1 MRTCCKWVITIII
14 FGYSERP
21 PPPKKNLNILNG
33 PPRCCLNRK
42 VSRTTYSSWNCL
54 IPLPVPN
61 QQDEYAYKSSRPEE
75 TKQDSKVG
83 VEMPIISLLVKP
95 LYIETI
101 WYLNFELYSCY
112 GPNTNVHRGNSNL
125 VTLPCWCH
133 FSSSVCISFKTNITK
148 FCFWTDF

>member
-1 MRTCCKWVITIII
+1 MA
-14 FGYSERP
+14 SEYLQLLFLDMQKEK
-21 PPPKKNLNILNG
+21 PKNPQKLKILNG
-33 PPRCCLNRK
+33 PSRCCLSNRK
-42 VSRTTYSSWNCL
+42 VSRTTYSLWNCL
-54 IPLPVPN
+54 IPLPVHK

-112 GPNTNVHRGNSNL
+112 GPRKFKLGDAALLMSKL
-125 VTLPCWCH
+125 SFFL
-133 FSSSVCISFKTNITK
+133 FSEYFIKTKIIK
-148 FCFWTDF
+148 FCFLTDF